1 MNKDDEHN
9 RNIQNSWNNDGQG
22 IPKNVQAGKN
32 ANVQKTSEYA
42 TDECVTSSTEQTN
55 NSKAELVT
63 LALQSWSG
71 ILPPPEYFN
80 AYDEKAKEYIY
91 KWVDALIIDESKR
104 EEKIVKTRA
113 ISDLLS
119 ALFNLAIVIIIGV
132 SFTITRDP
140 AIFGLLSLP
149 LFTACINIVFV
160 HKDKDNEKDK

>member
-71 ILPPPEYFN
+71 ILPPPELSILYV
-80 AYDEKAKEYIY
+80 KIWRSTRHKKEGGYIRA
-91 KWVDALIIDESKR
+91 ALLIYSSGR
-104 EEKIVKTRA
+104 M
-113 ISDLLS
+113 
-119 ALFNLAIVIIIGV
+119 LFV
-132 SFTITRDP
+132 SFRNSRAFFIIEFSCMNATPSIVTR
-140 AIFGLLSLP
+140 GLFMQIMGS
-149 LFTACINIVFV
+149 VV
-160 HKDKDNEKDK
+160 V